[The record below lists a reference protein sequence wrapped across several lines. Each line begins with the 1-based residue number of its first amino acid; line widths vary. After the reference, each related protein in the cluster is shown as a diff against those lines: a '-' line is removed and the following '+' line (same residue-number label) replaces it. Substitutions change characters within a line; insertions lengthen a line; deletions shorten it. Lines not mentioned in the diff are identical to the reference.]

1 MATGGS
7 FKCSTYLV
15 TALDRVIIL
24 VKIKTC
30 MLWCSC
36 TVGYRLVIICSK
48 EDDKH
53 CHMIENLHA
62 YLRTTPDV
70 QSEYSV
76 QCLQNYLKNKF
87 CNPEYTQLGVP
98 QLLNCEGWKVDDQK

>member
-1 MATGGS
+1 MCMTTHHA
-7 FKCSTYLV
+7 
-15 TALDRVIIL
+15 
-24 VKIKTC
+24 VKINTC

-70 QSEYSV
+70 QSESSV
-76 QCLQNYLKNKF
+76 ESLQSYLTSKF
-87 CNPEYTQLGVP
+87 SNPEYTQLGVP
-98 QLLNCEGWKVDDQK
+98 QLLNCKGWKVDDQK